1 MVAPGSGGIQASGP
15 SCWREEFSVELHE
28 STVGKLLRKLSF
40 QHMSVRPQHPQ
51 SKPDEQEV
59 FSASFLLL

>member
-1 MVAPGSGGIQASGP
+1 
-15 SCWREEFSVELHE
+15 
-28 STVGKLLRKLSF
+28 VGKLLRKLSF
-40 QHMSVRPQHPQ
+40 RHMSVRPQHPR